1 MDLASPPHDLVIRK
15 GKEKAI
21 ETPIPV
27 PSHYQLALQSVTQSK
42 HSSPSLPKQRT
53 PQLETA
59 RPETPQSGSIS
70 DTSSPIDL
78 LLDVLEEVAST
89 REIMKKG
96 IKAKT
101 VHTQIYLKCR
111 VPNYGAPPE
120 ILAYFSKDLL
130 SRLGHEW
137 KGTEFYG
144 WLREVSSKP
153 LRLENI
159 TANQMPTSVRR
170 RVKAAP
176 RALKGADAVPRR
188 DSDDGSQPPD
198 RARKSGK
205 GAGLRPSQKR
215 PAGEMDLDAESGGR
229 RGRVGKYVKY
239 FQPINIGEEDED
251 EEMEEA
257 SNADSIIEEV
267 GEDNDGSS
275 IPLPKNAVPVV
286 VYAEKIPG
294 MSPTGPNGTWQC
306 DQEGCGYV
314 VRAADNQAG
323 QERIMQHFLE
333 HEHQKEKVD
342 LALKESRGHMPI
354 KYAYFPPIL
363 LIVRFP
369 SPQETS
375 HYFA

>member
-15 GKEKAI
+15 GKEKAT

-27 PSHYQLALQSVTQSK
+27 PSHYQPALQSATQSK

-59 RPETPQSGSIS
+59 RPATPQSGPLS

-89 REIMKKG
+89 RDIIGKG

-101 VHTQIYLKCR
+101 VHTQIYLKCK
-111 VPNYGAPPE
+111 VPNYGSPPE
-120 ILAYFSKDLL
+120 ILAYFSRNLL

-144 WLREVSSKP
+144 WLVEVSSKP
-153 LRLENI
+153 LKLENI
-159 TANQMPTSVRR
+159 TATQILTAVRR
-170 RVKAAP
+170 RDKAAP
-176 RALKGADAVPRR
+176 RALKGADAVPRT
-188 DSDDGSQPPD
+188 DSDDGSQP

-215 PAGEMDLDAESGGR
+215 PAGEMDLDVESGGR

-294 MSPTGPNGTWQC
+294 MSPAGPNGSWQC

-342 LALKESRGHMPI
+342 LALKESRGGHMPI

-375 HYFA
+375 HYVA